1 MMSQLKKKNHCVEQ
15 VKHMFNHLGA
25 PKDGVTFVPIKEAK
39 RKQEMFFHLL
49 PSSLDS
55 TSSAT

>member
-1 MMSQLKKKNHCVEQ
+1 
-15 VKHMFNHLGA
+15 MFNHLGA
-25 PKDGVTFVPIKEAK
+25 AKDGVTFVPIKEAK
-39 RKQEMFFHLL
+39 RKQEMFLHLL